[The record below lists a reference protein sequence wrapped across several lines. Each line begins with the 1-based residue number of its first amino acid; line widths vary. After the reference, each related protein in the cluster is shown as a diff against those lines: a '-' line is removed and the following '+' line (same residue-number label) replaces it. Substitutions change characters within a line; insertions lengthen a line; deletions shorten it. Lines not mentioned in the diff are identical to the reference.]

1 MFGISK
7 QVGVLLI
14 HKLGIKLRL
23 QNEIKQ
29 RGKVKYSLYSHH
41 GLKYLN
47 SKPINR
53 TGNLAM
59 MMMMNVASHLIPKK
73 PKIVPE
79 ISMRTKLCY

>member
-7 QVGVLLI
+7 QVGVLAI
-14 HKLGIKLRL
+14 FKIGIKLK
-23 QNEIKQ
+23 QNDN
-29 RGKVKYSLYSHH
+29 SLCSHH
-41 GLKYLN
+41 GTKHLN

-53 TGNLAM
+53 TDNLG
-59 MMMMNVASHLIPKK
+59 MMMNVASHLIPKK

>member
-7 QVGVLLI
+7 QVGVLVI
-14 HKLGIKLRL
+14 FKIGIKLK
-23 QNEIKQ
+23 QNDN
-29 RGKVKYSLYSHH
+29 SLCSHH
-41 GLKYLN
+41 ATKYLN

-53 TGNLAM
+53 TDNLG

>member
-7 QVGVLLI
+7 QVGVLVI
-14 HKLGIKLRL
+14 FKIGIKLK
-23 QNEIKQ
+23 QNDN
-29 RGKVKYSLYSHH
+29 SFCSHN
-41 GLKYLN
+41 GPKYLN

-53 TGNLAM
+53 TDNLGM